1 MNKEATVFTLDQLI
15 QREGLLCSQEAT
27 DIESV
32 FDSLMPKD
40 AEGKIAQPLIVGVDG
55 AVTAGKSFT
64 ASRLTS
70 YHRGQGYNCILIH
83 GDWYMA
89 SREDRQLE
97 AAKARSASYSILE
110 YDHMNCDFDEIANT
124 IGTIRRFFQ
133 TGEEALRTRVSH
145 AYNRESGERNGHIDL
160 QMESGSIVVVEGTGI
175 LNERISPLL
184 DVRIRVDIGSY
195 QETIRRLCQRELEKT
210 QPNRLAKAFVQ
221 ERYDL
226 IDHRYDEYL
235 RSRDSEYFDVL
246 LDTTNPGL
254 IKVYAR

>member
-15 QREGLLCSQEAT
+15 KREGLVCGQEAT
-27 DIESV
+27 DIESI

-40 AEGKIAQPLIVGVDG
+40 TEGKITQPLIVGIDG

-70 YHRGQGYNCILIH
+70 YLRSQGYDCTLIH

-97 AAKARSASYSILE
+97 AAKAKSESYSILE

-124 IGTIRRFFQ
+124 IGAIRNFFQ
-133 TGEEALRTRVSH
+133 TNGELLSTRVSH
-145 AYNRESGERNGHIDL
+145 AYNRESGERDGHVDL
-160 QMESGSIVVVEGTGI
+160 QVEGGSIVVVEGTGI

-195 QETIRRLCQRELEKT
+195 QETIRRLCHRELEKIP
-210 QPNRLAKAFVQ
+210 PNRLAETFVQ

-226 IDHRYDEYL
+226 IDHRYDQYL
-235 RSRDSEYFDVL
+235 RSRDSGHFDAL
-246 LDTTNPGL
+246 LDTTDSNL